1 MDKMIGLNSF
11 LHPKIPS
18 SSRIPLLHIQ
28 PNLPLPS
35 FPLKISKKTHLRFLL
50 SAQTNNSSSNPTQEP
65 KEPAQEIN
73 YESSNNNGGG
83 SDLNKDQPPPLI
95 NIKWGDLLLNPNPDN
110 ILAVGLTGILFF
122 LGDFLDSCN
131 NFLNFVCQC
140 WFFELPSGSAAQSSC
155 RFLCRNLGVEHLD
168 GQKRVRVAKFEEG
181 NIISS
186 FQDCTLLLMGRF
198 LWLILE
204 PNSSRVA

>member
-50 SAQTNNSSSNPTQEP
+50 SAQTNSNNPTQEP
-65 KEPAQEIN
+65 KEPAQEMN

-83 SDLNKDQPPPLI
+83 GLNKDQPPPLI

-110 ILAVGLTGILFF
+110 ILAVGLTGLLTWASVQVLWQLFF
-122 LGDFLDSCN
+122 ISLVIL
-131 NFLNFVCQC
+131 V
-140 WFFELPSGSAAQSSC
+140 AA
-155 RFLCRNLGVEHLD
+155 L
-168 GQKRVRVAKFEEG
+168 KY
-181 NIISS
+181 S
-186 FQDCTLLLMGRF
+186 FIAALLIFILVTLL
-198 LWLILE
+198 
-204 PNSSRVA
+204 